1 MTEQKKP
8 FGIVR
13 ADGSME
19 LETNDRQV
27 RIMLLRVTVLR
38 DGDLSSSYRSTYWVK
53 ENNSWLEI
61 EHGKPYKDVDEF
73 LDEVR
78 QSAELSKAYA
88 EIAEQIK
95 KR

>member
-8 FGIVR
+8 FGIMR

>member
-1 MTEQKKP
+1 M
-8 FGIVR
+8 R